1 MSQIFLCGIFI
12 SPNKSNKNEGN
23 NNARQ
28 ALQDEE
34 KRAEERQRQR
44 GGEREQNINILMLLN
59 GLKIIVD
66 FVELHKRYIGGIQT
80 QISSH
85 THTYIYVCI
94 YIRVSCM
101 GTIERAID

>member
-34 KRAEERQRQR
+34 KRAEER
-44 GGEREQNINILMLLN
+44 EREQNINILMLLN

-66 FVELHKRYIGGIQT
+66 FVELHKRYIGSIQT

-85 THTYIYVCI
+85 THTHIYTINVCI
-94 YIRVSCM
+94 YISV
-101 GTIERAID
+101 

>member
-34 KRAEERQRQR
+34 KRAEERQRER
-44 GGEREQNINILMLLN
+44 GREGAEYQHPYASQWFENYCR
-59 GLKIIVD
+59 
-66 FVELHKRYIGGIQT
+66 F
-80 QISSH
+80 
-85 THTYIYVCI
+85 C
-94 YIRVSCM
+94 
-101 GTIERAID
+101 